1 MAVRLRMRCP
11 GAGRWNNDM
20 DWQLIESDSALA
32 HLLDRAA
39 GSRAVMVDTE
49 FMRRNT
55 FFPQVALLQ
64 LCFEDGDAAGVAW
77 LVDPLRI
84 GDTSPLQALLASP
97 EVVKVLHSASED
109 LEVFQNWLGVLPRP
123 LFDTQRAAAMAGLEF
138 GMGYSAV
145 VAQLCGEELP
155 KGETRSD
162 WLQRPL
168 TESQCHYA
176 AQDVIYLLPV
186 YRELERRCREL
197 DRLDWVLE
205 DGETA
210 TRTLATAA
218 PDYFRKIKS
227 AWKLQPRQLAVLR
240 AVCDWREATARHRDK
255 PRGWIIDDKAC
266 LQLAQVMPQD
276 FQQLRARVELPPAVL
291 RRQGETLL
299 ELVAEQLQLPEAE
312 LPDQLPAPL
321 DARQRDQLK
330 RMKQRVCAIA
340 EGLGVAPQV
349 LLAARDY
356 ETLLRGSAQEPDY
369 WQGWRKACVIEPL
382 REFARDKG

>member
-1 MAVRLRMRCP
+1 V
-11 GAGRWNNDM
+11 
-20 DWQLIESDSALA
+20 DWQLVESDEALA
-32 HLLDRAA
+32 RLLDRAA
-39 GSRAVMVDTE
+39 GSGAVMVDTE

-64 LCFEDGDAAGVAW
+64 LCFEEGDAAGVAW

-84 GDTSPLQALLASP
+84 DDTAPLQDLLSKSD
-97 EVVKVLHSASED
+97 VIKVLHSASED

-123 LFDTQRAAAMAGLEF
+123 LFDTQRAAAMVGLEF
-138 GMGYSAV
+138 GMGYRAV
-145 VAQLCGEELP
+145 VAQLCDEDLP

-186 YRELERRCREL
+186 YQELARRCHTL
-197 DRLDWVLE
+197 DRFDWVLE

-218 PDYFRKIKS
+218 PDYYRKIKN
-227 AWKLQPRQLAVLR
+227 AWKLQPPQLAVLR

-255 PRGWIIDDKAC
+255 PRAWILDDGAC
-266 LQLAQVMPQD
+266 LQLAQVMPED

-291 RRQGETLL
+291 RKHGETLL
-299 ELVAEQLQLPEAE
+299 ELVADQRQLPEAE
-312 LPDQLPAPL
+312 LPAPLPRPL
-321 DARQRDQLK
+321 DARQRNELK
-330 RMKQRVCAIA
+330 RLKQRATAIA
-340 EGLGVAPQV
+340 EDLGVAPQV
-349 LLAARDY
+349 LVAARDY
-356 ETLLRGSAQEPDY
+356 ETLVRGSAEEPGY
-369 WQGWRKACVIEPL
+369 WQGWRRERVIDPL
-382 REFARDKG
+382 RELARDNP